1 MSTLLDK
8 ARKNKF
14 IESLLDHPEAVV
26 SKSVA
31 QETEQVF
38 ESAARAYEALEQT
51 LHTSEGAKIQYG
63 KNVVSNKAIPNNF
76 SVTLGAAPC
85 NHSCLFCPQSVE
97 KPDGQYWLD
106 LELLRKVLHEMP
118 EEGVLLNVSAYTE
131 TIVAPN
137 LIDAI
142 KMMKEI
148 RPKLKVAMATNGTLF
163 REEKVEEL
171 IDVGL
176 DQYSYSFDSP
186 NPQDYATIMQKD
198 DFHKV
203 WNNLEQIVA
212 MRDKK
217 RSSMIVTTHIMHF
230 KGVEQDFEVFKNY
243 WQDKVDA
250 VVLRRVGNWGS
261 DDLGLM
267 NRLKEEGFESAHETP
282 TDRYPCMSIFTHF
295 KLQYT
300 GEYYP
305 CVSAIPA
312 YDKHLVP
319 PIGHAKDITFL
330 EAWERL
336 GEMRRAH
343 LEGRWDDYECCKTCN
358 IWSLWDNPWF
368 RETNLDNTKTD
379 FYLKDTEYAQ

>member
-14 IESLLDHPEAVV
+14 IESLLDHPEAVM

>member
-1 MSTLLDK
+1 M
-8 ARKNKF
+8 
-14 IESLLDHPEAVV
+14 
-26 SKSVA
+26 
-31 QETEQVF
+31 
-38 ESAARAYEALEQT
+38 
-51 LHTSEGAKIQYG
+51 
-63 KNVVSNKAIPNNF
+63 
-76 SVTLGAAPC
+76 
-85 NHSCLFCPQSVE
+85 
-97 KPDGQYWLD
+97 
-106 LELLRKVLHEMP
+106 
-118 EEGVLLNVSAYTE
+118 
-131 TIVAPN
+131 
-137 LIDAI
+137 
-142 KMMKEI
+142 
-148 RPKLKVAMATNGTLF
+148 
-163 REEKVEEL
+163 
-171 IDVGL
+171 
-176 DQYSYSFDSP
+176 
-186 NPQDYATIMQKD
+186 
-198 DFHKV
+198 
-203 WNNLEQIVA
+203 
-212 MRDKK
+212 
-217 RSSMIVTTHIMHF
+217 
-230 KGVEQDFEVFKNY
+230 
-243 WQDKVDA
+243 
-250 VVLRRVGNWGS
+250 VLRRVGNWGS

-343 LEGRWDDYECCKTCN
+343 LEGRWDDYDCCKTCN

>member
-14 IESLLDHPEAVV
+14 IESLLDHPEAVM

-319 PIGHAKDITFL
+319 PIGHAKDIPFL

>member
-1 MSTLLDK
+1 M
-8 ARKNKF
+8 
-14 IESLLDHPEAVV
+14 
-26 SKSVA
+26 
-31 QETEQVF
+31 
-38 ESAARAYEALEQT
+38 
-51 LHTSEGAKIQYG
+51 
-63 KNVVSNKAIPNNF
+63 
-76 SVTLGAAPC
+76 
-85 NHSCLFCPQSVE
+85 FCPQSVE

-212 MRDKK
+212 IRDKK
-217 RSSMIVTTHIMHF
+217 RSSMIVTTH
-230 KGVEQDFEVFKNY
+230 
-243 WQDKVDA
+243 
-250 VVLRRVGNWGS
+250 
-261 DDLGLM
+261 
-267 NRLKEEGFESAHETP
+267 
-282 TDRYPCMSIFTHF
+282 
-295 KLQYT
+295 
-300 GEYYP
+300 
-305 CVSAIPA
+305 
-312 YDKHLVP
+312 
-319 PIGHAKDITFL
+319 
-330 EAWERL
+330 
-336 GEMRRAH
+336 
-343 LEGRWDDYECCKTCN
+343 
-358 IWSLWDNPWF
+358 
-368 RETNLDNTKTD
+368 
-379 FYLKDTEYAQ
+379 YAF